1 MRKFVFTDAKS
12 NKFWH
17 IELQGQ
23 IFTVTFGRVGT
34 DGQSQTK
41 AFADATT
48 AKKEH
53 DKLVAEKLKKG
64 YVETTPAAAAPAPA
78 KPTSTEQ
85 AALEKALL
93 AHPDEIAAHSA
104 YADYLTEAGDPRGE
118 FIQVQL
124 ALEDENRPKA
134 DRDALRKREKALL
147 KKHGEQWLGEL
158 GRFLVGEWSGED
170 KPYGF
175 QFARGWLETVRML
188 PIPDPLVETLAR
200 SPETRLLRRLEI
212 VYDMRYHP
220 FDFEQFVEKLNENLT
235 EEEQLDEDDFY
246 MNDPGNIALPLAASP
261 YLSNLRVLKY
271 GFSDDHPRGPS
282 HSTMVHP
289 FGSKAADFLDVLSKC
304 PRLEELYLNTE
315 LHPVDAV
322 FSSELLKNLRV
333 FQYYYGTNYSAY
345 NSQANAYPLSTLA
358 RNKTLKNLTT
368 LRLHPGREATI
379 DIDEFDALVNAKNL
393 PALAHLQIHM
403 TTFGDEG
410 ADRIVSSGILTRL
423 KTLDI
428 GYGNMTDA
436 GAQVL
441 AASPHLKNLE
451 VLNVSQNALTPAGVK
466 ALKGTGITVVAE
478 EQHGTGEDDDA
489 YLYRVDWE

>member
-17 IELQGQ
+17 IEVKD
-23 IFTVTFGRVGT
+23 TYYEVTFGKVGSA
-34 DGQSQTK
+34 GQRQRKT
-41 AFADATT
+41 FASA
-48 AKKEH
+48 AGAQAEM
-53 DKLVAEKLKKG
+53 DKLIKEKLKKG
-64 YVETTPAAAAPAPA
+64 YVETTAAAAPAPA

-93 AHPDEIAAHSA
+93 AHPDEVAAHSA
-104 YADYLTEAGDPRGE
+104 YADYLIEAGDPRGE

-124 ALEDENRPKA
+124 ALEDENRPKS

-147 KKHGEQWLGEL
+147 KKHGPEWLCEL

-170 KPYGF
+170 KPYHYR
-175 QFARGWLETVRML
+175 FARGWLETVRTL
-188 PIPDPLVETLAR
+188 PVPDALVETLAR
-200 SPETRLLRRLEI
+200 SPEARLLRRLEI
-212 VYDMRYHP
+212 VYDMRYHAFE
-220 FDFEQFVEKLNENLT
+220 FDQFIAKLNEHLT
-235 EEEQLDEDDFY
+235 EDEQLDEEAFY
-246 MNDPGNIALPLAASP
+246 MDDPGNLVVPLAGSP
-261 YLSNLRVLKY
+261 HLTNLRVLKY

-282 HSTMVHP
+282 HSTMVSP
-289 FGSKAADFLDVLSKC
+289 FGSKAEEFLDVLSKC
-304 PRLEELYLNTE
+304 PRLEELYLNTD
-315 LHPVDAV
+315 LHPIDAV

-333 FQYYYGTNYSAY
+333 FQYYYGTTYSHY
-345 NSQANAYPLSTLA
+345 PNRANPYPLSTLA
-358 RNKTLKNLTT
+358 RNKALKNLTT

-393 PALAHLQIHM
+393 PALAHLQVHM

-410 ADRIVSSGILTRL
+410 ADRIVSSGILKRL

-436 GAQVL
+436 GARVL

-478 EQHGTGEDDDA
+478 EQHGTGDDDA